1 MFVIKILCFS
11 CMFGNFCNKILGE
24 NVSVKASL

>member
-11 CMFGNFCNKILGE
+11 CMFGKFYNKILGE